1 MTSERRNS
9 PRIEI
14 LGKLHG
20 HTVAFDVPV
29 LVREIS
35 LGGMAVETE
44 IALVEGSVHEFLLTL
59 GDGSTV
65 ELAGKVMHSRLIS
78 EEGDPSYV
86 SGVQFID
93 DQAAED
99 SASSAAAPY
108 GSLT

>member
-1 MTSERRNS
+1 MSNERRNS

-14 LGKLHG
+14 LGRLHG

-44 IALVEGSVHEFLLTL
+44 IALVDGATHEFQLTL

-65 ELAGKVMHSRLIS
+65 ELTGRVMHCREVAEADGLRF
-78 EEGDPSYV
+78 V

-93 DQAAED
+93 EQPGDHD
-99 SASSAAAPY
+99 P
-108 GSLT
+108 GSDILDRLG